1 MQLPTV
7 QSITHWV
14 NRVAHT
20 LFTGRW
26 RRVVTGVFLGLTAV
40 VILTVLYGNRELL
53 RTYEWHIQPYWLLI
67 ATLVMFGSMFLG
79 GWAWHLVAKRMAGVE
94 NGRLNL
100 KIWWYAN
107 LAKRIPGV
115 VWYIASRA
123 ILYEQAGVSKRTT
136 SLLSGLELAL
146 IFVSGII
153 TTLLTLPFWILP
165 TEITENLGRA
175 WFLLILLP
183 LSFLLIQ
190 PRILEKIWQKLSHET
205 NTHPLRW
212 RDTLYWLGF
221 YVIIWVLGGVV
232 MFSTINFFQ
241 TLPATQLLA
250 TIGMWALASSVSLA
264 GAITF
269 TSIGVREVSL
279 TLLLTQLMPLP
290 VAIITIIAIRLLW
303 LAGEL
308 ITAVISLKL
317 TPTPPF

>member
-1 MQLPTV
+1 MQLPTA
-7 QSITHWV
+7 QSLINWI
-14 NRVAHT
+14 NRMAHA
-20 LFTGRW
+20 LFAGRW
-26 RRVVTGVFLGLTAV
+26 RRVVTGLFLGLTAV
-40 VILTVLYGNRELL
+40 VIFTVLYSNRELL
-53 RTYEWHIQPYWLLI
+53 RTYEWHIQPYWLLV
-67 ATLVMFGSMFLG
+67 ATVVMCGSMFLG
-79 GWAWHLVAKRMAGVE
+79 GWAWHLVAKRMAGVG

-123 ILYEQAGVSKRTT
+123 ILYEQAGISKRTT

-153 TTLLTLPFWILP
+153 TTLLTLPFWVLP
-165 TEITENLGRA
+165 AEITQNLSRA

-183 LSFLLIQ
+183 LSLLLIQ
-190 PRILEKIWQKLSHET
+190 PRVLEKIWQKLSHEST
-205 NTHPLRW
+205 IQPLRW
-212 RDTLYWLGF
+212 GDTLYWLGV
-221 YVIIWVLGGVV
+221 YMLIWALGGVV

-317 TPTPPF
+317 

>member
-1 MQLPTV
+1 MQLPTA
-7 QSITHWV
+7 QSLINWI
-14 NRVAHT
+14 NRMAHT
-20 LFTGRW
+20 LFAGRW
-26 RRVVTGVFLGLTAV
+26 RRVVTGLFLGLTAV
-40 VILTVLYGNRELL
+40 VIFTVLYSNRELL
-53 RTYEWHIQPYWLLI
+53 RTYEWHIQPYWLLV
-67 ATLVMFGSMFLG
+67 ATVVMCGSMFLG
-79 GWAWHLVAKRMAGVE
+79 GWAWHLVAKRMAGVG

-123 ILYEQAGVSKRTT
+123 ILYEQAGISKRTT

-153 TTLLTLPFWILP
+153 TTLLTLPFWVLP
-165 TEITENLGRA
+165 TEITQNLSRA

-183 LSFLLIQ
+183 LSLLLIQ
-190 PRILEKIWQKLSHET
+190 PHVLEKIWQKLSRES
-205 NTHPLRW
+205 NIQPLRW
-212 RDTLYWLGF
+212 GDTLYWLGV
-221 YVIIWVLGGVV
+221 YMLIWALGGVV

-317 TPTPPF
+317 